1 MLTRHWR
8 GGRNKIM
15 NKSIVQYYPEKTQ
28 ILFFDLEFYVPENDR
43 EGRLGLKA
51 NPYKNGHFLIGGT
64 FLRYFPLLNHEKNN
78 IKKEF
83 WIWNYN
89 NSEKEML
96 KNILKFVEDS
106 WNIIKR
112 KDNQAEL
119 FFSGIGISRVD
130 IQYLFARCHKFNL
143 RSDEIL
149 FDLFYKS
156 RFLDLETI
164 VIPYFKNKDNMM
176 KTKSTKEILSKF
188 KIERER
194 GASANIWEQYDK
206 KDFAAIQE
214 RNINEVSDLPVMYK
228 KILNLIHFSGIINKY
243 SSETFEKKLN
253 ALIDSDD
260 YEFYKQCYV
269 KESDDWYYLNKELT
283 DEQKEKVYKIQLE
296 INKA

>member
-1 MLTRHWR
+1 
-8 GGRNKIM
+8 
-15 NKSIVQYYPEKTQ
+15 
-28 ILFFDLEFYVPENDR
+28 
-43 EGRLGLKA
+43 
-51 NPYKNGHFLIGGT
+51 
-64 FLRYFPLLNHEKNN
+64 
-78 IKKEF
+78 
-83 WIWNYN
+83 
-89 NSEKEML
+89 ML

-194 GASANIWEQYDK
+194 EEHPQIFGSNMIK
-206 KDFAAIQE
+206 KTLQQF
-214 RNINEVSDLPVMYK
+214 K
-228 KILNLIHFSGIINKY
+228 KEILMKFLI
-243 SSETFEKKLN
+243 
-253 ALIDSDD
+253 
-260 YEFYKQCYV
+260 
-269 KESDDWYYLNKELT
+269 YL
-283 DEQKEKVYKIQLE
+283 
-296 INKA
+296 

>member
-1 MLTRHWR
+1 
-8 GGRNKIM
+8 
-15 NKSIVQYYPEKTQ
+15 
-28 ILFFDLEFYVPENDR
+28 
-43 EGRLGLKA
+43 
-51 NPYKNGHFLIGGT
+51 
-64 FLRYFPLLNHEKNN
+64 
-78 IKKEF
+78 
-83 WIWNYN
+83 
-89 NSEKEML
+89 ML

-130 IQYLFARCHKFNL
+130 IQYLSERCHKFNL

-206 KDFAAIQE
+206 KNFAAIQE

-228 KILNLIHFSGIINKY
+228 KILNLIHFAEIINKY

-253 ALIDSDD
+253 ALINIDD

-269 KESDDWYYLNKELT
+269 KESNDWYYLNKELT
-283 DEQKEKVYKIQLE
+283 DEQKERVYKIQLE